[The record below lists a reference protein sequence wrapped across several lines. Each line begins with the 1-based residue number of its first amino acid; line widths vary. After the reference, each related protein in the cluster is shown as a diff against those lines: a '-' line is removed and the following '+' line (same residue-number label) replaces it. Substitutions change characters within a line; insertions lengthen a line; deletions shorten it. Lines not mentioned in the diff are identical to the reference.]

1 MFHSLRRGGR
11 VVECGGLENRLPGVP
26 GYEGSNPSSSASLF
40 SQRALCGSF
49 FFMDRKDSVQQTPR
63 CCTACCSNGSLRQPL
78 AVAKGGARRQQAA
91 PRPHGYRAGT
101 LLEPNSIKQP
111 QRAPRAR
118 TQHARPLAAAALS
131 RYAFPTSTVSRR
143 GQVVTCRL
151 RGIWSSV
158 SHISAG
164 KV

>member
-1 MFHSLRRGGR
+1 M
-11 VVECGGLENRLPGVP
+11 VECGGLENRLSGVP

-49 FFMDRKDSVQQTPR
+49 FFMDCKDS
-63 CCTACCSNGSLRQPL
+63 
-78 AVAKGGARRQQAA
+78 
-91 PRPHGYRAGT
+91 
-101 LLEPNSIKQP
+101 
-111 QRAPRAR
+111 
-118 TQHARPLAAAALS
+118 ALS
-131 RYAFPTSTVSRR
+131 PYAFPTETVSRL

-151 RGIWSSV
+151 SGIWSSV